1 MPIGP
6 LLTIGTPALAY
17 GARAGIMALA
27 GRSPAHPYP
36 LTVMRHPRA
45 FLLITTAVLTLGCA
59 AGAASLRP
67 TADGQ
72 GTAAGFAF
80 FAAMAGAGGALT
92 LAAAADAATPAS
104 RRR

>member
-1 MPIGP
+1 M
-6 LLTIGTPALAY
+6 
-17 GARAGIMALA
+17 MAST
-27 GRSPAHPYP
+27 GRIAPPDPYP
-36 LTVMRHPRA
+36 LPIMRHPRA
-45 FLLITTAVLTLGCA
+45 FLLITAAALTLGCA

-72 GTAAGFAF
+72 GTAAGFLF
-80 FAAMAGAGGALT
+80 FATMAGAGGALT

>member
-1 MPIGP
+1 
-6 LLTIGTPALAY
+6 
-17 GARAGIMALA
+17 
-27 GRSPAHPYP
+27 
-36 LTVMRHPRA
+36 MRHPRA
-45 FLLITTAVLTLGCA
+45 FLLITAAALTLGCA

-72 GTAAGFAF
+72 GTAAGFAL

-92 LAAAADAATPAS
+92 LAAAADAATPAA

>member
-1 MPIGP
+1 M
-6 LLTIGTPALAY
+6 
-17 GARAGIMALA
+17 
-27 GRSPAHPYP
+27 
-36 LTVMRHPRA
+36 
-45 FLLITTAVLTLGCA
+45 
-59 AGAASLRP
+59 RP
-67 TADGQ
+67 TANGQ